1 MQHSNAILSA
11 LKQNIAMVVVG
22 KEDVVELL
30 LTALLAAAMLLPLGT
45 IALAEDETSVPD
57 AEAVYLY
64 VPGNAPAQTDI
75 SAMIPALHGVLLAM
89 DNQGSAS
96 FSGDRDALSWE
107 MMYNLLSMYGQMDS
121 RAWFEEDVLVLPG
134 EAVLDYSAA
143 ILPAPLSPA
152 DLTEELNDRMSYDA
166 DFDEYRLYCG
176 SDDLSQVVVDECV
189 ENPSGVSLSGRLV
202 YLAEEET
209 LLSFTA
215 ELTLQDNMFGY
226 ALTEL
231 TVM

>member
-1 MQHSNAILSA
+1 M
-11 LKQNIAMVVVG
+11 K
-22 KEDVVELL
+22 KLL
-30 LTALLAAAMLLPLGT
+30 LTALLAVALLLPLGT
-45 IALAEDETSVPD
+45 TALAEDDTTAES
-57 AEAVYLY
+57 EAVYLY
-64 VPGNAPAQTDI
+64 VPGNAPAQTDVA
-75 SAMIPALHGVLLAM
+75 SMLPALHGVLLAM
-89 DNQGSAS
+89 DNQGMTS
-96 FSGDRDALSWE
+96 FTADDDLLSWE
-107 MMYNLLSMYGQMDS
+107 MLYNLLSMYGQMDS

-152 DLTEELNDRMSYDA
+152 DLPEELSDRMVYDPE
-166 DFDEYRLYCG
+166 FDEFRLYCG
-176 SDDLSQVVVDECV
+176 SDDLSQVVIDECV
-189 ENPSGVSLSGRLV
+189 ENPAGVSLSGRLV

-215 ELTLQDNMFGY
+215 ELTLHDNMFGY

>member
-1 MQHSNAILSA
+1 M
-11 LKQNIAMVVVG
+11 K
-22 KEDVVELL
+22 KLL
-30 LTALLAAAMLLPLGT
+30 LTALLAFSLLLPLGT
-45 IALAEDETSVPD
+45 TALADDATTLPEPETVPT
-57 AEAVYLY
+57 YIS
-64 VPGNAPAQTDI
+64 GTAPAQTDV
-75 SAMIPALHGVLLAM
+75 SSMIPALHGVLLAM
-89 DNQGSAS
+89 DNHGSSS
-96 FSGDRDALSWE
+96 FTTDEALLSWE
-107 MMYNLLSMYGQMDS
+107 MLYNLLSMYGQMDS

-152 DLTEELNDRMSYDA
+152 DLPEELSDRMVCDPE
-166 DFDEYRLYCG
+166 FDECRLYCG

-189 ENPSGVSLSGRLV
+189 EHSAGVSLSGRLV

-215 ELTLQDNMFGY
+215 ELALQDNMFGY